1 MDLNNIL
8 ITDKNAVTMLKK
20 TRVLDHISFH
30 LANTKRRPGIVTL
43 LFIDSLQITSVR
55 KSVWMTIYDSL
66 WLGTQK
72 SVLCPYNR
80 YPHKAG

>member
-8 ITDKNAVTMLKK
+8 ITDKNAVTVLKK
-20 TRVLDHISFH
+20 KLLDHIPFH

-55 KSVWMTIYDSL
+55 KSGWMPIYDSL
-66 WLGTQK
+66 GLGTQK
-72 SVLCPYNR
+72 SDLCPYNR